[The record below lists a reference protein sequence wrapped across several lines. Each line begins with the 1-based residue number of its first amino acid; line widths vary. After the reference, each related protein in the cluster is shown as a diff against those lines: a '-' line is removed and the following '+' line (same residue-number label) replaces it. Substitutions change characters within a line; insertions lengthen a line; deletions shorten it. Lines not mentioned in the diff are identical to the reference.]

1 MHQKL
6 LRVKD
11 IVGDRKKG
19 IQGYIPIS
27 KSSWLQGVRDG
38 KYPQSLKIGPKTTCW
53 RESDILDYIKNLRS

>member
-11 IVGDRKKG
+11 IVGDRKNG
-19 IQGYIPIS
+19 ITGYIPIS

-38 KYPQSLKIGPKTTCW
+38 KYPQPIKIGPKTTCW
-53 RESDILDYIKNLRS
+53 YESDILDYMKNLRG